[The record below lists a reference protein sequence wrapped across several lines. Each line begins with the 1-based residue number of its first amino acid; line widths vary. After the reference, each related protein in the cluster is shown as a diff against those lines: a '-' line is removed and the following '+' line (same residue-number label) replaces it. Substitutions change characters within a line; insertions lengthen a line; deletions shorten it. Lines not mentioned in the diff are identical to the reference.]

1 MKIEGSYKVPALREI
16 VWQQL
21 MNPEVLARSL
31 PGCEKLEPNPDG
43 SYHAELR
50 VGIAAVKGNYHG
62 HIEILDPVPP
72 ERFRMKVE
80 GQGTGGFLKGE
91 GTLVLTEDPAGTLI
105 SYSGEAQVGGVIA
118 SVGQRL
124 ILGAAKHIINQ
135 FFAAFAKQVLQP
147 SAQPSPALVPPGDG
161 PVAEPQD

>member
-1 MKIEGSYKVPALREI
+1 MKLEGIHSVPLPREF

-21 MNPEVLARSL
+21 MKPEVLARSI

-43 SYHAELR
+43 SFRADLKIG
-50 VGIAAVKGNYHG
+50 VAAVKGTYHG
-62 HIEILDPVPP
+62 RVELLDLAPP
-72 ERFRMKVE
+72 ERFRIKVE

-91 GTLVLTEDPAGTLI
+91 GVLELCANGTETAV

-124 ILGAAKHIINQ
+124 ILAAAKQIINQ
-135 FFAAFAKQVLQP
+135 FFQAFSKQVQASRL
-147 SAQPSPALVPPGDG
+147 PAPIVSS
-161 PVAEPQD
+161 EQ